1 MNASQKIAQYLGEAR
16 ASEDALVRVLQSQ
29 IAMTPS
35 GSYRSALQTHLD
47 ETRRHSARLGRR
59 LSALDGGQTPLQAVV
74 GFWEDI
80 VGQGL
85 ALTKTPLDLLRGTGG
100 DEKVL
105 KNAKDTAATEALEI
119 ATYTAIERLAR
130 SVGDDETADLA
141 QSILADEEKMLAR
154 VIREIPKLTDAVV
167 RAELQDDPSYDVT
180 KTGAADA
187 IREAGQATART
198 ARKSTAATK
207 RTARKARKVPGVA
220 QAEGQVKGAVSG
232 EQDLS
237 IAEYDRLT
245 ADEIT
250 TKLPNLS
257 QIDLA
262 KIDSY
267 ERKNQNRSTVLSRI
281 TSLRGDEP
289 WPGYDELTASEVQA
303 VLSEGDE
310 ERVEQVRA
318 YERSHKN
325 RAGVLKAAQRQLA
338 NA

>member
-47 ETRRHSARLGRR
+47 ETRRHSARVTGR
-59 LSALDGGQTPLQAVV
+59 LSALDGGPTPLQTVI

-85 ALTKTPLDLLRGTGG
+85 ALTKTPFDLLRGSGG
-100 DEKVL
+100 EEKVL
-105 KNAKDTAATEALEI
+105 KNAKDAAATEALEI

-141 QSILADEEKMLAR
+141 KSILADEEKMLAR
-154 VIREIPKLTDAVV
+154 VMREIPKLTDAVL
-167 RAELQDDPSYDVT
+167 RAELKDDPSYDVT

-187 IREAGQATART
+187 VREAGDAAAST
-198 ARKSTAATK
+198 ARKTTAATR

-220 QAEGQVKGAVSG
+220 QAEGQVKGAVAG
-232 EQDLS
+232 EQDLA
-237 IAEYDRLT
+237 ITRYDSLT
-245 ADEIT
+245 AEEIT
-250 TKLPNLS
+250 SKLSNLS

-267 ERKNQNRSTVLSRI
+267 ERKHENRTTVLSRI

-289 WPGYDELTASEVQA
+289 WPGYDELTASELQSM
-303 VLSEGDE
+303 LSEADE
-310 ERVEQVRA
+310 ERVAQIRA

-325 RAGVLKAAQRQLA
+325 RAGVLKAAERELA